1 MFQLIKIE
9 YGRDNIPEPLLMP
22 ATDGVRYTVGMALY
36 LDTTSHTLAIAKGD
50 SHAEYVAMEDKTAKA
65 GDMLLCYQIY
75 PQMLFEATLANGTA
89 KNAAVGS
96 RLQFSEDGCSLSSA
110 IASDMT
116 VVGGVVKAATGGMV
130 ISTVSASDNNNSLVV
145 RL

>member
-50 SHAEYVAMEDKTAKA
+50 THAEYVAMEDKTAKA

-75 PQMLFEATLANGTA
+75 PQMLFEATVANGTV

-116 VVGGVVKAATGGMV
+116 VVGGVVKAAAGGMV
-130 ISTVSASDNNNSLVV
+130 ISTVSAGDNNNSLVV

>member
-22 ATDGVRYTVGMALY
+22 ATSGIAYTTGMALY
-36 LDTTSHTLAIAKGD
+36 LDTASHTLAIATGD
-50 SHAEYVAMEDKTAKA
+50 THAEYIAMEDKTAKA

-75 PQMLFEATLANGTA
+75 PQMLFEASVSDGTA
-89 KNAAVGS
+89 ADITVGS
-96 RLQFSEDGCSLSSA
+96 RLQFSADGKNLSTA
-110 IASDMT
+110 IASGMT
-116 VVGGVVKAATGGMV
+116 VVGGAIKKAAGGMV
-130 ISTVSASDNNNSLVV
+130 IRAADTNGRNNSLVV

>member
-75 PQMLFEATLANGTA
+75 PQMLFEASVSDGTA
-89 KNAAVGS
+89 TDITVGS
-96 RLQFSEDGCSLSSA
+96 RLQFSADGKNLSTA
-110 IASDMT
+110 IASGMT
-116 VVGGVVKAATGGMV
+116 VVGGAVKAAAGGMV